1 MGRFLF
7 LSLLKVRK
15 FTSFLGKIK
24 ITGKKNNTTE
34 DEFVRL
40 IMFLEE
46 HHHYLNPRRSFCF
59 LSFNGLIS
67 PLKVKGI
74 PGELSLIT
82 AIKKLTLSRRFIF
95 FFFSLLLLP
104 LLFRADGFYYI
115 LKKSWLSFVF
125 YLSSRQK
132 GNQTYQSRND
142 ARVTAPSPWKNGGF
156 SLPRCCCFL
165 H

>member
-24 ITGKKNNTTE
+24 TEKKTTE

-67 PLKVKGI
+67 PLKSQRN
-74 PGELSLIT
+74 PG
-82 AIKKLTLSRRFIF
+82 
-95 FFFSLLLLP
+95 
-104 LLFRADGFYYI
+104 
-115 LKKSWLSFVF
+115 
-125 YLSSRQK
+125 
-132 GNQTYQSRND
+132 
-142 ARVTAPSPWKNGGF
+142 
-156 SLPRCCCFL
+156 
-165 H
+165 